1 MSKTAL
7 EWRQMGN
14 VFFKQRYYPKALD
27 CYTESVLMA
36 SRTSSMED
44 LSLAYANRSAA
55 MFYLNEFKICLQDI
69 ELALDHGYP
78 NEMLYKLYQRKG
90 LCLMNL
96 GLVQD
101 AVLALQDAMDEIKEQ
116 TTHSQQKRSCLEKEL
131 QKHLQSCKQRNLV
144 SSSKE
149 NSMKNEDQFVECEL
163 IANASQGV
171 SLKYDE
177 TKGRHLV
184 AKSDIS
190 AGSVVI
196 QELPYA
202 SVLLPDHN
210 QSHCHFCHR
219 RLVAPIPCA
228 KCVWALYC
236 SKPCLQSAREEHHL
250 MECPHRKLLLQL
262 GTFAWLSLRLLLH
275 AKKEKADSETM
286 CELKDTSELR
296 VAGCEPDGSYK
307 AAYNAVCSLMPHTS
321 NHTQQEL
328 DSYQQKAECLVRCFG
343 HHLLSQD
350 VKSSKEMLAQ
360 DINSKLSNLAV
371 GSQTDS
377 HTNNAK
383 AIDSVDSKGVAS
395 CDETTQ
401 DSATDITVDSQKKNF
416 ADLKK
421 AFDSVDQQISI
432 RSLNETTH
440 VDKNTDHST
449 FAADSQK
456 ENQANSDKAF
466 DSIDQ
471 KNSKTNHL
479 IGTFILHMKQLKC
492 NAHAITAVEP
502 VQEDKNVSY
511 DNSRGR
517 LSEMVTTT
525 EQVRLAT
532 AVYPTASLMNHSCV
546 PNVIASF
553 HGRQLVV
560 RAIRTIKAGE
570 EILHCYGPYAKHM
583 DTTARRQALQEQY
596 FFTCNC
602 TACESNTDDSTSDE
616 ACDWSK
622 AYRCPNCEGP
632 IEVLGNG
639 HQKCGKCGEDIND
652 QVLKQQEVKATR
664 LFSQAL
670 EFLHGSDFEGCISAL
685 RPCYEIRTKVLY
697 KYHKDMAETQDCMA
711 RCYASLGKFSEAG
724 DHLAS
729 SLVIIEKIF
738 GEDSIEVAHEL
749 HKLAQI
755 YFNGKEVEKA
765 RDVIDKALRLFI
777 LHYGSTHELVEE
789 LSQMKQCLMEL

>member
-1 MSKTAL
+1 
-7 EWRQMGN
+7 
-14 VFFKQRYYPKALD
+14 
-27 CYTESVLMA
+27 
-36 SRTSSMED
+36 
-44 LSLAYANRSAA
+44 
-55 MFYLNEFKICLQDI
+55 
-69 ELALDHGYP
+69 
-78 NEMLYKLYQRKG
+78 
-90 LCLMNL
+90 
-96 GLVQD
+96 
-101 AVLALQDAMDEIKEQ
+101 
-116 TTHSQQKRSCLEKEL
+116 
-131 QKHLQSCKQRNLV
+131 
-144 SSSKE
+144 
-149 NSMKNEDQFVECEL
+149 
-163 IANASQGV
+163 
-171 SLKYDE
+171 
-177 TKGRHLV
+177 
-184 AKSDIS
+184 
-190 AGSVVI
+190 
-196 QELPYA
+196 
-202 SVLLPDHN
+202 
-210 QSHCHFCHR
+210 
-219 RLVAPIPCA
+219 
-228 KCVWALYC
+228 
-236 SKPCLQSAREEHHL
+236 
-250 MECPHRKLLLQL
+250 
-262 GTFAWLSLRLLLH
+262 
-275 AKKEKADSETM
+275 
-286 CELKDTSELR
+286 
-296 VAGCEPDGSYK
+296 
-307 AAYNAVCSLMPHTS
+307 
-321 NHTQQEL
+321 
-328 DSYQQKAECLVRCFG
+328 
-343 HHLLSQD
+343 
-350 VKSSKEMLAQ
+350 
-360 DINSKLSNLAV
+360 
-371 GSQTDS
+371 
-377 HTNNAK
+377 
-383 AIDSVDSKGVAS
+383 
-395 CDETTQ
+395 
-401 DSATDITVDSQKKNF
+401 
-416 ADLKK
+416 
-421 AFDSVDQQISI
+421 
-432 RSLNETTH
+432 
-440 VDKNTDHST
+440 
-449 FAADSQK
+449 
-456 ENQANSDKAF
+456 
-466 DSIDQ
+466 
-471 KNSKTNHL
+471 
-479 IGTFILHMKQLKC
+479 MKQMKC

-502 VQEDKNVSY
+502 VQEDKNVSC
-511 DNSRGR
+511 DNNRGR
-517 LSEMVTTT
+517 LSDMVTTT

-560 RAIRTIKAGE
+560 RAVRPIKAGE
-570 EILHCYGPYAKHM
+570 EILHCYGPHAKHM
-583 DTTARRQALQEQY
+583 DTTARRQALKEQY